1 MQAIE
6 FKTHLKN
13 GKIYLPISYQHWQ
26 EGKTIKVIL
35 LADEETENLA
45 KPKKQP
51 TINRHAGKIK
61 LNQDPLEFQR
71 TIRDEWT

>member
-6 FKTHLKN
+6 FKTQLKN
-13 GKIYLPISYQHWQ
+13 GIVHLPISYQHWQ

-35 LADEETENLA
+35 LAEENTEKRA
-45 KPKKQP
+45 VTQK
-51 TINRHAGKIK
+51 TSAINRHAGKIK

-71 TIRDEWT
+71 AIRDEWT